1 MEENTC
7 GMCIIYS
14 YVSYISCFCC
24 MILKEY
30 MQEKYKEWKNNS
42 NTKGFNKYEIIPK
55 QDDNIVNILETN
67 NQIDN
72 MERQINFEGREAMR
86 TINLN
91 ESTSTILKNW
101 TIRPSVS
108 DSTNDLYKEAI

>member
-30 MQEKYKEWKNNS
+30 IQEKYKEWKNSS

-55 QDDNIVNILETN
+55 QDDNIVNIVETN